1 MKVLLTKDVKGLG
14 KAGEIKEVKDGY
26 GQNFLIG
33 KGFAKLATDAVVRQH
48 AAGERKK
55 AENEAQE
62 IAELKALAEKLDK
75 LEIVISKKMGSNGHL
90 FGAVT
95 KDEIAH
101 ALEEQHSIKIDKK
114 HINSKATIKS
124 IGEHDLDFK
133 LGHALHATL
142 HVDVVGE
149 A

>member
-14 KAGEIKEVKDGY
+14 KAGEVKEVKDGY

-33 KGFAKLATDAVVRQH
+33 KGFAKLATNEVLARH
-48 AAGERKK
+48 AAQERKRK
-55 AENEAQE
+55 EDEAKE
-62 IAELKALAEKLDK
+62 IEELKALSVKLDK
-75 LEIVISKKMGSNGHL
+75 LEIVITKKIGQNNHL

-101 ALEEQHSIKIDKK
+101 ALQEQHNIEIDKK
-114 HINSKATIKS
+114 HIVSKENIKS
-124 IGEHDLDFK
+124 VGEHDIDFK
-133 LGHALHATL
+133 LGHGLHATL

-149 A
+149 